1 MILIRNSLR
10 LRDQKN
16 LQTQMETETVCVL
29 SSRRSYRILWFSRFP
44 IVSFPLT
51 QNRITVTLDT
61 QTVKSLIKI

>member
-10 LRDQKN
+10 LRDQEN

-61 QTVKSLIKI
+61 NTNSKILN

>member
-61 QTVKSLIKI
+61 NTNSKILN

>member
-10 LRDQKN
+10 LHDQKN

-61 QTVKSLIKI
+61 NTNSKILN